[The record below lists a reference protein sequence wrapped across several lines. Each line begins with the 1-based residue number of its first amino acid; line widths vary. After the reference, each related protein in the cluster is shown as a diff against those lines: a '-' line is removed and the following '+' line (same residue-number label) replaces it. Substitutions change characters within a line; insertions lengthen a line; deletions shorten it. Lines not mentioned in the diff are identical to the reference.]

1 MVVEINIL
9 KTTWCVYCPRAIEIV
24 NKVAAEFG
32 NKVVVKITDLEEDE
46 NREIAIKHNVM
57 SVPTILVNDEVAVV
71 GMPKESDFRDK
82 VKKAIAAG

>member
-1 MVVEINIL
+1 MAVEINVL

-24 NKVAAEFG
+24 KKVASEFG
-32 NKVVVKITDLEEDE
+32 NKVTVKVTDLEDDA
-46 NREIAIKHNVM
+46 NRDIAIKHNVM

-82 VKKAIAAG
+82 VKKALG